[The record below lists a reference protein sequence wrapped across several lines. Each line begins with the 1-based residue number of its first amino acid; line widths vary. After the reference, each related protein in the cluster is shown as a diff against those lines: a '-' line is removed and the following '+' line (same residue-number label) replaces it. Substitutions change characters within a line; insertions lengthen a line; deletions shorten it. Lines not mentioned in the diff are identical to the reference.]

1 MNKMVQIFRDN
12 CSHPRTG
19 PFIKKG
25 GFLLYFQLVYFWE
38 LNPRYFFPF
47 NFEVCFEEY
56 WVNMNHLEI
65 KKISGSTWVKSLET
79 IKEK

>member
-38 LNPRYFFPF
+38 LNHRYFFSF
-47 NFEVCFEEY
+47 NFEVCFGC
-56 WVNMNHLEI
+56 
-65 KKISGSTWVKSLET
+65 GSHSNKT
-79 IKEK
+79 

>member
-38 LNPRYFFPF
+38 LNHCFFFHLISRYVLAVVHTVTKPK
-47 NFEVCFEEY
+47 
-56 WVNMNHLEI
+56 L
-65 KKISGSTWVKSLET
+65 TWM
-79 IKEK
+79 

>member
-19 PFIKKG
+19 PFIKKRG
-25 GFLLYFQLVYFWE
+25 IFIVFPTSLFLGIKSPL
-38 LNPRYFFPF
+38 FFPF
-47 NFEVCFEEY
+47 NFEVCFGEY

-65 KKISGSTWVKSLET
+65 KKISGSTW
-79 IKEK
+79 